1 MFIAGNDG
9 ANLYGAETGIVTARG
24 RHDRAAQPAWPV
36 SEIEPA
42 MLRGP
47 RRRCGWPCVGMGAMG
62 GCGVV
67 VVDRGTSGAGDAACS
82 EGQRE
87 GGTGRSTN
95 PSSSLQHR
103 ASAGEGAG
111 NANRTKQRAWTR
123 HCPRRLLSQRT
134 IARVVL
140 WPLSS
145 ATGDVPQPTRAMSSD
160 TLTPLR
166 SCLLRLHLCLT
177 RQDLL
182 YDPP

>member
-1 MFIAGNDG
+1 MFIAENDG

-47 RRRCGWPCVGMGAMG
+47 RRRCGWPCVGMGTMG

-67 VVDRGTSGAGDAACS
+67 VVDRGTSDAGDAACS

-103 ASAGEGAG
+103 ASAGEGRG
-111 NANRTKQRAWTR
+111 MQTGPNNALGRAIV
-123 HCPRRLLSQRT
+123 PGVYPSQRT

-166 SCLLRLHLCLT
+166 SCVSHLHLCLT
-177 RQDLL
+177 RHDLL